1 MKWFLIAFIVYA
13 ETGQMDMKLN
23 TALIFNNLEQ
33 CKVYVEEYK
42 PILEQGLRR
51 SFPEMKE
58 LVFRCESGEEAGEL
72 RKKMLEDDE
81 KKDLTS

>member
-1 MKWFLIAFIVYA
+1 MKWFLVTFIVYA

-23 TALIFNNLEQ
+23 TALKFNDLER
-33 CKVYVEEYK
+33 CEIYVKEFK

-58 LVFRCESGEEAGEL
+58 VSLLCVSGKEAAKL
-72 RKKMLEDDE
+72 REKML
-81 KKDLTS
+81 KKGLTK

>member
-13 ETGQMDMKLN
+13 ENNQMDMKLN
-23 TALIFNNLEQ
+23 TALKFNDLER
-33 CKVYVEEYK
+33 CEIYVKEFK

-58 LVFRCESGEEAGEL
+58 VSLLCVSGEEAAKMRE
-72 RKKMLEDDE
+72 KML
-81 KKDLTS
+81 KKGLTN

>member
-1 MKWFLIAFIVYA
+1 MKWFLVAFIVYA
-13 ETGQMDMKLN
+13 ENNQMDMKLN
-23 TALIFNNLEQ
+23 TALKFNNLER
-33 CKVYVEEYK
+33 CEIYVKEFK

-58 LVFRCESGEEAGEL
+58 LVFRCVSGEEAGEL

-81 KKDLTS
+81 KKNLTS

>member
-1 MKWFLIAFIVYA
+1 MKWFLVAFIVYA

-23 TALIFNNLEQ
+23 TALKFNDLER
-33 CKVYVEEYK
+33 CEAYVNEYK
-42 PILEQGLRR
+42 SILEQGLRR

-58 LVFRCESGEEAGEL
+58 LVFRCVSGEEAGEL

>member
-13 ETGQMDMKLN
+13 ETGQMDMKVN
-23 TALIFNNLEQ
+23 TALLFNSLER
-33 CKVYVEEYK
+33 CKVYVERYK

-58 LVFRCESGEEAGEL
+58 VSLLCVSGEEAAKMRE
-72 RKKMLEDDE
+72 KML
-81 KKDLTS
+81 KKGLTK

>member
-13 ETGQMDMKLN
+13 KNNQMDMKLN
-23 TALIFNNLEQ
+23 TALKFNNLER
-33 CKVYVEEYK
+33 CEVYVKEFK

-58 LVFRCESGEEAGEL
+58 ISLLCVSGKEAAKL
-72 RKKMLEDDE
+72 REKML
-81 KKDLTS
+81 KKGLTK

>member
-23 TALIFNNLEQ
+23 TALKFNNLER
-33 CKVYVEEYK
+33 CEIYVKEFK

-58 LVFRCESGEEAGEL
+58 LSLLCVSGKEAAKMRE
-72 RKKMLEDDE
+72 KML
-81 KKDLTS
+81 KKGLTK

>member
-13 ETGQMDMKLN
+13 ENNQMDMKLN
-23 TALIFNNLEQ
+23 TALKFNDLER
-33 CKVYVEEYK
+33 CEIYVKEFK

-58 LVFRCESGEEAGEL
+58 LVFRCVSGEESQEL
-72 RKKMLEDDE
+72 REKMLE
-81 KKDLTS
+81 KGLTK

>member
-1 MKWFLIAFIVYA
+1 MKWFLVAFIVYA

-23 TALIFNNLEQ
+23 TALKFNDLER
-33 CKVYVEEYK
+33 CEAYVNEYK
-42 PILEQGLRR
+42 SILEQGLRR

-58 LVFRCESGEEAGEL
+58 LVFRCGSGEEAGEL